1 MTSSSSTLR
10 VVFLD
15 RSTIP
20 PSTRLKDLPFSHELQ
35 VFESTRQEEVPDR
48 VRDADIVI
56 TNKVKLSA
64 DAIAQAKSLK
74 LIAIAATGADNVDM
88 NACDE
93 MGISVCNVRNY
104 AVHTVPEHT
113 FALIFALRRS
123 LTAYRSAVQA
133 GRWQASGQFCF
144 FDYPIK
150 DLAGSTLGIV
160 GDGALGKATAD
171 IGRALGLKVLFS
183 AFKGR
188 DDMGM
193 LYMPFNRVLEE
204 SDIITLHC
212 PLNEQTRDLIGDA
225 EFARMKRRPLLINT
239 ARGGLVNETALV
251 RALKDGS
258 ISGAG
263 FDVVTEEPLPESNP
277 LNEIL
282 DHPAFILTPHVAW
295 ASEEAIQALADQLMD
310 NIAAYVA
317 GQPRNVLNAPRG
329 TCGSAERMLNPRPFQ
344 PFR

>member
-1 MTSSSSTLR
+1 MTSSSPALQ

-20 PSTRLKDLPFSHELQ
+20 PDTRLKDLPFSHELH
-35 VFESTRQEEVPDR
+35 VFESTRPEEVLDR

-56 TNKVKLSA
+56 TNKVKLSG
-64 DAIAQAKSLK
+64 DVIAQAKRLK
-74 LIAIAATGADNVDM
+74 LIAIAATGTDNVDAS
-88 NACDE
+88 ACNE

-133 GRWQASGQFCF
+133 GRWQESGQFCF
-144 FDYPIK
+144 FDFPIK
-150 DLAGSTLGIV
+150 DLTGSTLGVI

-171 IGRALGLKVLFS
+171 IGRALGLKVLVS

-193 LYMPFNRVLEE
+193 LYTPFERVLEE

-212 PLNEQTRDLIGDA
+212 PLNDQTRDLIGDA
-225 EFARMKRRPLLINT
+225 EFAMMKQRPLLINT
-239 ARGGLVNETALV
+239 ARGGLVHEAALV
-251 RALKDGS
+251 RAVKAGS

-263 FDVVTEEPLPESNP
+263 FDVVTQEPLPKANP

-282 DHPAFILTPHVAW
+282 HHPAFILTPHVAW

-317 GQPRNVLNAPRG
+317 GQPRNIVNAPH
-329 TCGSAERMLNPRPFQ
+329 GSRVTAQ
-344 PFR
+344 

>member
-20 PSTRLKDLPFSHELQ
+20 PNTRLKDFPFSHELR
-35 VFESTRQEEVPDR
+35 VFKSTRPEDVPGR

-56 TNKVKLSA
+56 TNKVKLSG
-64 DAIAQAKSLK
+64 DVIAQAKNLK
-74 LIAIAATGADNVDM
+74 LIAIAATGTDNVDIG
-88 NACDE
+88 ACNE
-93 MGISVCNVRNY
+93 MGISVCNVRDY

-123 LTAYRSAVQA
+123 LTAYRAAVQA

-150 DLAGSTLGIV
+150 DLAGATLGVI
-160 GDGALGKATAD
+160 GDGALGKATAEM
-171 IGRALGLKVLFS
+171 GKALGLKVLFS

-193 LYMPFNRVLEE
+193 LYTPFERVLEA

-212 PLNEQTRDLIGDA
+212 PLNDQTRDLIGDA
-225 EFARMKRRPLLINT
+225 EFAKMRQRPLLINT
-239 ARGGLVNETALV
+239 ARGGLVNEAALV
-251 RALKDGS
+251 RAIKGGS

-263 FDVVTEEPLPESNP
+263 FDVASHEPLRKDNP
-277 LNEIL
+277 LNDIL

-295 ASEEAIQALADQLMD
+295 ASDGAIQTLADRLME
-310 NIAAYVA
+310 NVAAYVA
-317 GQPRNVLNAPRG
+317 GKPQNIVNAPRG
-329 TCGSAERMLNPRPFQ
+329 IRLAV
-344 PFR
+344 

>member
-1 MTSSSSTLR
+1 MSSPSASLR

-20 PSTRLKDLPFSHELQ
+20 QATNLKELPFSHELE
-35 VFESTRQEEVPDR
+35 VYESTKPEEMLER

-56 TNKVKLSA
+56 TNKVKLGG
-64 DAIAQAKSLK
+64 DVIAQAKKLK
-74 LIAIAATGADNVDM
+74 LIAIAATGADNVDTG
-88 NACDE
+88 ACNE

-123 LTAYRSAVQA
+123 LTAYRSAVEA
-133 GRWQASGQFCF
+133 GRWQESGQVCF

-150 DLAGSTLGIV
+150 DLTGSTLGII

-193 LYMPFNRVLEE
+193 LYTPFERVLEE

-212 PLNEQTRDLIGDA
+212 PLSEQTRDLISDA
-225 EFARMKRRPLLINT
+225 EFARMKQRPLLINT
-239 ARGGLVNETALV
+239 ARGGLVNEAALV
-251 RALKDGS
+251 RALKDKR

-263 FDVVTEEPLPESNP
+263 FDVATREPLREDNP

-282 DHPAFILTPHVAW
+282 NHPAFILTPHVAW
-295 ASEEAIQALADQLMD
+295 ASEEAIQSLADQLMD
-310 NIAAYVA
+310 NIAAYV
-317 GQPRNVLNAPRG
+317 GGEPRNIINSPVQR
-329 TCGSAERMLNPRPFQ
+329 
-344 PFR
+344 

>member
-1 MTSSSSTLR
+1 MLSSSTSLR
-10 VVFLD
+10 VAFLD

-20 PSTRLKDLPFSHELQ
+20 TATKLKGLPFNHEL
-35 VFESTRQEEVPDR
+35 VLYESTTPDEVLDR

-56 TNKVKLSA
+56 TNKVKLSG
-64 DAIAQAKSLK
+64 DVIAQANKLK
-74 LIAIAATGADNVDM
+74 LVAIAATGADNVDTD
-88 NACDE
+88 ACNE

-123 LTAYRSAVQA
+123 LAAYRSAVQA
-133 GRWQASGQFCF
+133 GRWQEAGQFCF

-150 DLAGSTLGIV
+150 DLAGSTLGII
-160 GDGALGKATAD
+160 GDGALGKAT
-171 IGRALGLKVLFS
+171 GEVGKALGLNVLFS

-193 LYMPFNRVLEE
+193 LYTPFEKVLEE

-212 PLNEQTRDLIGDA
+212 PLNEQTRDLISDA
-225 EFARMKRRPLLINT
+225 EFAKMRRRPLLINT
-239 ARGGLVNETALV
+239 ARGGLVNEAALV
-251 RALKDGS
+251 RALNGNL

-263 FDVVTEEPLPESNP
+263 FDVVTREPLPKDNP

-282 DHPAFILTPHVAW
+282 NHPAFILTPHVAW
-295 ASEEAIQALADQLMD
+295 ASEEAIQALADQFLD
-310 NIAAYVA
+310 NIAAFVA
-317 GQPRNVLNAPRG
+317 GKPRNIVN
-329 TCGSAERMLNPRPFQ
+329 SAAQR
-344 PFR
+344 

>member
-1 MTSSSSTLR
+1 MLSSSTSLR
-10 VVFLD
+10 VAFLD

-20 PSTRLKDLPFSHELQ
+20 TATKLKGLPFNHEL
-35 VFESTRQEEVPDR
+35 VLYESTTPDEVLDR

-56 TNKVKLSA
+56 TNKVKLSG
-64 DAIAQAKSLK
+64 DVIAQANKLK
-74 LIAIAATGADNVDM
+74 LVAIAATGADNVDTD
-88 NACDE
+88 ACNE

-123 LTAYRSAVQA
+123 LAAYRSAVQA
-133 GRWQASGQFCF
+133 GRWQEAGQFCF

-150 DLAGSTLGIV
+150 DLAGSTLGII
-160 GDGALGKATAD
+160 GDGALGKAT
-171 IGRALGLKVLFS
+171 GEVGKALGLNVLFS

-193 LYMPFNRVLEE
+193 LYTPFEKVLEE

-212 PLNEQTRDLIGDA
+212 PLNEQTRDLISDA
-225 EFARMKRRPLLINT
+225 EFAKMRRRPLLINT
-239 ARGGLVNETALV
+239 ARGGLVNEAALV
-251 RALKDGS
+251 RALNGNL

-263 FDVVTEEPLPESNP
+263 FDVVTREPLPKDNP

-282 DHPAFILTPHVAW
+282 NHPAFILTPHVAW
-295 ASEEAIQALADQLMD
+295 ASEEAIQALADQLLD
-310 NIAAYVA
+310 NIAAFVA
-317 GQPRNVLNAPRG
+317 GKPRNIVN
-329 TCGSAERMLNPRPFQ
+329 SAAQR
-344 PFR
+344 

>member
-1 MTSSSSTLR
+1 MLPSSPLR
-10 VVFLD
+10 IVFLD

-20 PSTRLKDLPFSHELQ
+20 PTTKLKELPFSHELALYD
-35 VFESTRQEEVPDR
+35 STKPDEVIDR
-48 VRDADIVI
+48 IRDADVVI
-56 TNKVKLSA
+56 TNKVKLTG
-64 DAIAQAKSLK
+64 DVIAQAKKLK
-74 LIAIAATGADNVDM
+74 LIAIAATGADNVDTA
-88 NACDE
+88 ACNE
-93 MGISVCNVRNY
+93 KGIAICNVRNY

-113 FALIFALRRS
+113 FALVFALRRS

-133 GRWQASGQFCF
+133 GRWEESGQFCY

-150 DLAGSTLGIV
+150 DLAGSTLGII

-193 LYMPFNRVLEE
+193 LYTPFERVLEQ

-212 PLNEQTRDLIGDA
+212 PLNEQTRDLISDA
-225 EFARMKRRPLLINT
+225 EFARMKKRPLIINT
-239 ARGGLVNETALV
+239 AGGGLVNEAALV
-251 RALKDGS
+251 RALKNNL

-263 FDVVTEEPLPESNP
+263 FDVVTREPLPEDNP

-282 DHPAFILTPHVAW
+282 NHPAFILTPHVAW
-295 ASEEAIQALADQLMD
+295 ASEEAIQALADQLLD
-310 NIAAYVA
+310 NISAYVA
-317 GQPRNVLNAPRG
+317 GEPRNIVNSPTHNEHTSAHNAASQRG
-329 TCGSAERMLNPRPFQ
+329 VR
-344 PFR
+344 

>member
-1 MTSSSSTLR
+1 MTSSSSTLQ

-20 PSTRLKDLPFSHELQ
+20 PNTRLKELPFSHELQ
-35 VFESTRQEEVPDR
+35 VFESTKSEEVLDR

-56 TNKVKLSA
+56 TNKVKLSG
-64 DAIAQAKSLK
+64 DVIAQAKSLK
-74 LIAIAATGADNVDM
+74 LIAIAATGTDNVDTS
-88 NACDE
+88 ACNE
-93 MGISVCNVRNY
+93 MGIAVCNVRNY
-104 AVHTVPEHT
+104 AVRTVPEHT

-133 GRWQASGQFCF
+133 GRWQEAGQFCF
-144 FDYPIK
+144 FDFPIK
-150 DLAGSTLGIV
+150 DLAGSTLGVI

-171 IGRALGLKVLFS
+171 IGRALGLNVLVS

-188 DDMGM
+188 NDMGM
-193 LYMPFNRVLEE
+193 LYTPFGRVLEE

-212 PLNEQTRDLIGDA
+212 PLNDQTKDLIGDA

-239 ARGGLVNETALV
+239 ARGGLVNEAALV
-251 RALKDGS
+251 RALKGGS
-258 ISGAG
+258 IAGAG
-263 FDVVTEEPLPESNP
+263 FDVVTQEPLPRANP

-282 DHPAFILTPHVAW
+282 EHPAFILTPHVAW

-310 NIAAYVA
+310 NVIAYVA
-317 GQPRNVLNAPRG
+317 GQPRNIVSHHA
-329 TCGSAERMLNPRPFQ
+329 TVK
-344 PFR
+344 

>member
-20 PSTRLKDLPFSHELQ
+20 PNTCLKDLPFSHELL
-35 VFESTRQEEVPDR
+35 VFESTRPEDVPGR

-56 TNKVKLSA
+56 TNKVKLSG
-64 DAIAQAKSLK
+64 DVIAQAKNLK
-74 LIAIAATGADNVDM
+74 LIAIAATGTDNVDIG
-88 NACDE
+88 ACNE
-93 MGISVCNVRNY
+93 MGISVCNVRDY

-123 LTAYRSAVQA
+123 LTAYRAAVQA

-150 DLAGSTLGIV
+150 DLAGATLGVI
-160 GDGALGKATAD
+160 GDGALGKATAEM
-171 IGRALGLKVLFS
+171 GKALGLKVLFS

-193 LYMPFNRVLEE
+193 LYTPFERVLEA

-212 PLNEQTRDLIGDA
+212 PLNDQTRDLIGDA
-225 EFARMKRRPLLINT
+225 EFAKMRQRPLLINT
-239 ARGGLVNETALV
+239 ARGGLVNEAALV
-251 RALKDGS
+251 RAIKGGS

-263 FDVVTEEPLPESNP
+263 FDVASHEPLRKDNP
-277 LNEIL
+277 LNDIL

-295 ASEEAIQALADQLMD
+295 ASDGAIQTLADRLME
-310 NIAAYVA
+310 NVAAYVA
-317 GQPRNVLNAPRG
+317 GKPQNIVNAPRG
-329 TCGSAERMLNPRPFQ
+329 IRLAV
-344 PFR
+344 

>member
-20 PSTRLKDLPFSHELQ
+20 PNTRLKDLPFSHELR
-35 VFESTRQEEVPDR
+35 VFESTRPEDLPGR

-56 TNKVKLSA
+56 TNKVKLSG
-64 DAIAQAKSLK
+64 DVIAQAKNLK
-74 LIAIAATGADNVDM
+74 LIAIVATGTDNVDIG
-88 NACDE
+88 ACNE
-93 MGISVCNVRNY
+93 MGISVCNVRDY

-123 LTAYRSAVQA
+123 LTAYRAAVQA

-150 DLAGSTLGIV
+150 DLAGATLGVI
-160 GDGALGKATAD
+160 GDGALGKATAEM
-171 IGRALGLKVLFS
+171 GKALGLKVLFS

-193 LYMPFNRVLEE
+193 LYTPFERVLEA

-212 PLNEQTRDLIGDA
+212 PLNDQTRDLIGDA
-225 EFARMKRRPLLINT
+225 EFAKMRQRPLLINT
-239 ARGGLVNETALV
+239 ARGGLVNEAALV
-251 RALKDGS
+251 RAIKGGS

-263 FDVVTEEPLPESNP
+263 FDVASHEPLRKDNP
-277 LNEIL
+277 LNDIL

-295 ASEEAIQALADQLMD
+295 ASDGAIQTLADRLME
-310 NIAAYVA
+310 NVAAYVA
-317 GQPRNVLNAPRG
+317 GKPQNIVNAPRG
-329 TCGSAERMLNPRPFQ
+329 IRLAV
-344 PFR
+344 